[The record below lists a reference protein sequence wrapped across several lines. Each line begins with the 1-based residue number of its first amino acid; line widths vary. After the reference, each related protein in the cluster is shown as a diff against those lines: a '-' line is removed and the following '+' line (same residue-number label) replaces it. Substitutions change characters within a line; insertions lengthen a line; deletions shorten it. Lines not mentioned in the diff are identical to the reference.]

1 MVELPILRAP
11 PGLGSPPLTVLLS
24 PQPFRCAHCHYSC
37 NMSGSL
43 KRHYNRKHPNEEYAN
58 VGAGELAADAL
69 VRQGRRTPAR
79 GPRGPRQA
87 AFLRGRDLWSFNPG
101 P

>member
-1 MVELPILRAP
+1 M
-11 PGLGSPPLTVLLS
+11 S

-37 NMSGSL
+37 NISGSL

-69 VRQGRRTPAR
+69 VRQGRHLLAGALLLPC
-79 GPRGPRQA
+79 QA
-87 AFLRGRDLWSFNPG
+87 ALLLRRAGTWDRPRR
-101 P
+101 